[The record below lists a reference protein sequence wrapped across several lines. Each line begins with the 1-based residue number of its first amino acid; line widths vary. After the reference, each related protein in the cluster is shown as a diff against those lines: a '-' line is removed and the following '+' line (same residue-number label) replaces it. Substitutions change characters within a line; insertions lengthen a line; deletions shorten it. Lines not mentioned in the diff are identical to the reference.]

1 MRKRRNLAEQTMGVR
16 LRKEQVE
23 ELQHLMDSDPE
34 LDFSKAVRRGVD
46 LFIAE
51 RTGRLR
57 LQIPTRGGF

>member
-16 LRKEQVE
+16 LRKDQIEDVNR
-23 ELQHLMDSDPE
+23 LMDSDPE
-34 LDFSKAVRRGVD
+34 LDFSTAVRRGLD

-57 LQIPTRGGF
+57 LQVPSRGY

>member
-16 LRKEQVE
+16 LRKDQIEDVNR
-23 ELQHLMDSDPE
+23 LMDSDPE
-34 LDFSKAVRRGVD
+34 LDFSTAVRRGLD

-57 LQIPTRGGF
+57 LQVPPRGY